1 MAASGSP
8 RAGPDGLPRCAW
20 ALGAE
25 DYRRYHDEEWGVPVR
40 TDTAL
45 LERLVLEGFQAG
57 LSWLTILRKRE
68 AFRLAFAGFA
78 PATVA
83 AYTEQDVARLLTD
96 ASIVRHRG
104 KIEAAITN
112 ARALCALQR
121 RDGPDALS
129 RLVWGHAPATHPVPR
144 RLRDVPARTAESAAL
159 ARALRREGF
168 VFVGPTTVYAAMQ
181 ACGVVDDHLAGC
193 AFRAGP
199 DEDGPRLWDNGGQV
213 DRHSEGKRTWRQ

>member
-1 MAASGSP
+1 MGSPGSP
-8 RAGPDGLPRCAW
+8 RPGPDGLPRCPW

-68 AFRLAFAGFA
+68 AFRRAFCGFD
-78 PATVA
+78 PSTVA
-83 AYTEQDVARLLTD
+83 GYTDRDVARLLAD
-96 ASIVRHRG
+96 PSIVRHRG
-104 KIEAAITN
+104 KVEAAITN
-112 ARALCALQR
+112 ARALCDLHG
-121 RDGPDALS
+121 RDGPDALT
-129 RLVWGHAPATHPVPR
+129 RLVWGHAPAEHPVPD
-144 RLRDVPARTAESAAL
+144 RLSDVPGRTVESAAR
-159 ARALRREGF
+159 ARALRAEGF

-193 AFRAGP
+193 AFRTGP
-199 DEDGPRLWDNGGQV
+199 GEDASRLWDNGGQV
-213 DRHSEGKRTWRQ
+213 HRHAEGKRTWRQ